1 MVKLVECGSGGICWP
16 EGVRSTAQA
25 EERSNKPHGGVR
37 AQKLCRMLPRG
48 WELSEQLPDLIEWLT
63 ELDAVIQ
70 AMPRVEK
77 NEEEDEEEDEEFEFA
92 PSS

>member
-1 MVKLVECGSGGICWP
+1 
-16 EGVRSTAQA
+16 
-25 EERSNKPHGGVR
+25 
-37 AQKLCRMLPRG
+37 MLPRG